1 MKVNPGTA
9 AATPLSSSALS
20 DEILG
25 IEVEDRAS
33 LTRQKGVG
41 GGGNRDR
48 IWRSVASPPTAAT
61 DFNTQRICE
70 YRLVLCF
77 DLLPISE

>member
-33 LTRQKGVG
+33 LTRQKGVCG
-41 GGGNRDR
+41 GGGK
-48 IWRSVASPPTAAT
+48 S
-61 DFNTQRICE
+61 
-70 YRLVLCF
+70 
-77 DLLPISE
+77 